1 MAKMKCKNFIV
12 KGFSL
17 IEMLVVISIIGIL
30 CSIALLY
37 YGNLKKSADLAWTKA
52 EMTEI
57 VKIMKTAKSSD
68 GYYHQFI
75 YSMGY
80 RPKGS
85 VFASV
90 GTDAPATICC
100 SQYPDPGTSPCSKNH
115 KSGFLY
121 YNCGNSPLEVATDN
135 IEICGGTGYSNTCD
149 KKSSSLSALSTSDFT
164 HCSVSPTNWCDC
176 NQFTVGAITRDDI
189 ELTINQIGTLCVQN

>member
-1 MAKMKCKNFIV
+1 MKSKKLMV

-37 YGNLKKSADLAWTKA
+37 YGNLQDSSDITWAKA
-52 EMTEI
+52 EMAEVI
-57 VKIMKTAKSSD
+57 KVMKTAKSND

-80 RPKGS
+80 RPKGT

-90 GTDAPATICC
+90 GTDAPAAICC
-100 SQYPDPGTSPCSKNH
+100 NQYPDPGTSPCSKNH

-121 YNCGNSPLEVATDN
+121 YNCGNSPSEISTDN
-135 IEICGGTGYSNTCD
+135 FEICKSTGYSNTCD
-149 KKSSSLSALSTSDFT
+149 LKSGLSALKTSDFT
-164 HCSVSPTNWCDC
+164 TCSVSTWCDC
-176 NQFTVGAITRDDI
+176 NQFTVGAMTRVGY
-189 ELTINQIGTLCVQN
+189 ELTINHIGTLCSEN